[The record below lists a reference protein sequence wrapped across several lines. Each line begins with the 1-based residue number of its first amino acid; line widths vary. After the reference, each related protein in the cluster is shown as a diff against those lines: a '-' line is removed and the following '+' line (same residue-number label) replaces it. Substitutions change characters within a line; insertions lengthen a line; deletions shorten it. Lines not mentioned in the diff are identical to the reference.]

1 MVVDQLIIYSLAIE
15 NAGLDTESTSG
26 CQGRELIIWKV
37 LNSLQLTTSCD
48 NVAFF
53 FIKAGYFSTA
63 SSSVAFSRRLIAL
76 APSIR
81 KHFIMVRLFFFLIA
95 ERFLSRDNELPPLP
109 MQMRVGYGIRCFSWC
124 IIRADLEKDAVE
136 FTHACWLLYGLFWN
150 RDLKKVT
157 GTF

>member
-1 MVVDQLIIYSLAIE
+1 MILLVALHGAREWTSAIKKRKWTRLTVRLCYSAIGREKKKEYMVVDQLIIYSLAIE

-26 CQGRELIIWKV
+26 CQGRELIIWKE

-81 KHFIMVRLFFFLIA
+81 KHFIMVRLFFFL
-95 ERFLSRDNELPPLP
+95 
-109 MQMRVGYGIRCFSWC
+109 
-124 IIRADLEKDAVE
+124 
-136 FTHACWLLYGLFWN
+136 
-150 RDLKKVT
+150 
-157 GTF
+157 